1 MKKLS
6 IVTINLNMKDGLKN
20 SIKSLIAQNQKEN
33 VEYIVVDGLSSDGS
47 VDIIEQYK
55 EHIDVIKIE
64 KDTGIFDAMN
74 KGIDLATGEY
84 IYFLNS
90 GDEFAS
96 EDVLKTII
104 QEIDNTQNSHTI
116 ISGDVATFRFGK
128 YIGIANLYPWI
139 VHQSAFV
146 KTSLMKD
153 YKFDS
158 NLKIF
163 GDLDFWRRL
172 YEDKIFQYHKIDKVI
187 ANMEIDGIGS
197 NPRFI
202 FKRLKDKKYYA
213 TKHKDYSNLLAGY
226 CIGILGFI
234 SFKLFGE
241 TFYYHTFSK
250 IMQNIKK
257 VIRKPFW
264 AIRRGGYKL
273 YSMISYPFYIT
284 ACKKYK
290 FGSFI
295 HPFASI
301 GNHNL
306 LSIGKNVD
314 INHNVTIWG
323 NNISIGDNSQVN
335 PNTALYGNIKIGND
349 VMIAPNCMIA
359 GGNHN
364 FSDTITPIR
373 FQGDSSEGIVIED
386 DVWIGANSVILDG
399 VMIKKGSVIGAGSI
413 VSKSIEEEFSIAM
426 GNPCKVVRR
435 RI

>member
-6 IVTINLNMKDGLKN
+6 IVSINLNMKEGLEN
-20 SIKSLIAQNQKEN
+20 SIKSLIAQKQKEN
-33 VEYIVVDGLSSDGS
+33 VEYIVVDGLSTDGS
-47 VDIIEQYK
+47 VDVIEQYK

-74 KGIDLATGEY
+74 KGIELATSEY

-96 EDVLKTII
+96 ADVLKTII
-104 QEIDNTQNSHTI
+104 QEIDNSQSNYAI
-116 ISGDVATFRFGK
+116 LSGDVATFRFGE

-146 KTSLMKD
+146 KTTLMKE

-172 YEDKIFQYHKIDKVI
+172 SEDNKFQYYKMNKVI

-213 TKHKDYSNLLAGY
+213 TKHKDYSNLLAAY
-226 CIGILGFI
+226 IIGILGFI

-264 AIRRGGYKL
+264 AIRRGCYKL
-273 YSMISYPFYIT
+273 YSLLSYPLYKF
-284 ACKKYK
+284 ACKN
-290 FGSFI
+290 FTIGSFI

-306 LSIGKNVD
+306 LSIGRNVE

-323 NNISIGDNSQVN
+323 NSISIGKNTQIN
-335 PNTALYGNIKIGND
+335 PNTALYGNITIGND

-364 FSDTITPIR
+364 FSDIAKPMR
-373 FQGDSSEGIVIED
+373 FQGGNSKGIVIEN
-386 DVWIGANSVILDG
+386 DVWIGANCVILDG
-399 VMIKKGSVIGAGSI
+399 VTIQKGSVVGAGSV
-413 VSKSIEEEFSIAM
+413 VSNDIEEYSVVI
-426 GNPCKVVRR
+426 GNPCKVIRKR
-435 RI
+435 A